1 MIKWFKIGKGV
12 GQSCTLS
19 PYLFNFYAEYNM
31 WDAGLDKAQTR
42 IKISRRNINNL
53 IHADDTSLKAERKEA
68 LKSLLEKL
76 NEETE
81 NAGLKHNIQKTKIM
95 ETNPITL
102 WQIDGGEN

>member
-1 MIKWFKIGKGV
+1 M
-12 GQSCTLS
+12 
-19 PYLFNFYAEYNM
+19 
-31 WDAGLDKAQTR
+31 DKAQTR

-68 LKSLLEKL
+68 LKSLLVKL

-102 WQIDGGEN
+102 WQIDGGKN